1 MKPSLTKR
9 FAAFA
14 AAAILSITL
23 AAIGFG
29 FTPPIFAE
37 RADTKSGAVAH
48 SGTVAHSSE
57 IAHSGTVA
65 QSRTVPKGGTVPKG
79 CTALQSGAETRPV
92 LILMYHQFLN
102 SRKSKYIVTPDVFRG
117 DLRELKRRGYQSVRA
132 SELVDF
138 VDGKG
143 TLPKKPVLITF
154 DDGHFSNFFYCAD
167 ILKEEGFTAV
177 ESVIGRFSANS
188 TDTGTGGNPN
198 YSHLTWEE
206 IGEMRASGVFE
217 IGNHSYD
224 MHNYHPRFGISQ
236 KVGESDDAYR
246 SALQNDVTKLQTVLK
261 EKSNVTPTV
270 FAFPFGKYNTLAKET
285 LADLGFRVM
294 LTCNE
299 TVSVIER
306 GDPKSLWQLGR
317 YNRDPEYD
325 MDAFLAKRDKT
336 FE

>member
-29 FTPPIFAE
+29 FSLPIFAE
-37 RADTKSGAVAH
+37 RAVM
-48 SGTVAHSSE
+48 
-57 IAHSGTVA
+57 
-65 QSRTVPKGGTVPKG
+65 QSRTIAQSGAETQGSAVSQSGTIAQGSAVKKG
-79 CTALQSGAETRPV
+79 CTAMQSGAETRPV

-102 SRKSKYIVTPDVFRG
+102 SRKSKYIVAPDVFRG
-117 DLRELKRRGYQSVRA
+117 DLRELKRHGYQSVRA

-154 DDGHFSNFFYCAD
+154 DDGHFSNYFYCSD

-206 IGEMRASGVFE
+206 IGKMHASGVFE

-224 MHNYHPRFGISQ
+224 MHNYRPRFGISQ
-236 KVGESDDAYR
+236 KAGESDDAYR
-246 SALQNDVTKLQTVLK
+246 ASLQNDVSKLQSVLK
-261 EKSNVTPTV
+261 EKSDVTPTV

-299 TVSVIER
+299 TVPVIEK

>member
-29 FTPPIFAE
+29 FTQPISAE
-37 RADTKSGAVAH
+37 RAETKSDAVTQ
-48 SGTVAHSSE
+48 SKE
-57 IAHSGTVA
+57 IARSDAVT
-65 QSRTVPKGGTVPKG
+65 
-79 CTALQSGAETRPV
+79 QSGAETRPV

-102 SRKSKYIVTPDVFRG
+102 SRKSKYIVAPDVFRA
-117 DLRELKRRGYQSVRA
+117 DLQELKRHGYQSVRA

-154 DDGHFSNFFYCAD
+154 DDGHFSNYFYCSD

-236 KVGESDDAYR
+236 KAGESDDAYR